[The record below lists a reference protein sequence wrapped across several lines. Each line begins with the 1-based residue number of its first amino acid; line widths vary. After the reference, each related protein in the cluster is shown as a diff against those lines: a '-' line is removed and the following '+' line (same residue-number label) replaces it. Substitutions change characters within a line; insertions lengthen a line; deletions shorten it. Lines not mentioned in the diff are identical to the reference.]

1 MQQNICEINVG
12 GGGVRALLT
21 IRLAVQVAAAFYV
34 YYYTDRVS
42 L

>member
-1 MQQNICEINVG
+1 MQQNICEINV

-34 YYYTDRVS
+34 YCYTGRVS